1 MKRAN
6 DLGRDKVF
14 SLVIKL
20 AIPSMIAQMV
30 NVLYSIVDRI
40 YIGNIPLIG
49 DVALAGVGVCGPIVA
64 LLTSFGTLVG
74 IGGSILMATKMGEN
88 DEAQAKQILSN
99 SFYLLIF
106 FAVTMTILFM
116 LIKSNLL
123 LWFGASD
130 VTFGYANT
138 YLTIYTLGTIF
149 SMLAIGLNY
158 FITCQGFSVVAM
170 VSVISG
176 AVSNIILD
184 FIFIFKFEWG
194 IAGAAWATVASQ
206 ILSFVL
212 VVSFLFGKKI
222 HIKIT
227 HQKFSFDIV
236 KKIISIGLSP
246 FLILATDS
254 IIIIIMNTV
263 LQKHGGAEMGDLLI
277 SCATII
283 QSYMMLVTGP
293 MLGITGGTQ
302 AIISYNYGARNVDR
316 VKKAQKYIFIITIS
330 YCTIMFFVSRFLPQY
345 FVSIFTQSDATL
357 KLSVWGIRTF
367 TLAVIPLSFQYV
379 IVDSMT
385 ALGKAK
391 IALFLSLFRKSLYV
405 IFMVVLPMFFIPQST
420 FFAEPMADMIGSI
433 TSVIIFTIVFEK
445 HLAQR
450 AIS

>member
-1 MKRAN
+1 MKKTN
-6 DLGRDKVF
+6 DLGNDKVF

-49 DVALAGVGVCGPIVA
+49 DIALAGVGVCGPIVT

-74 IGGSILMATKMGEN
+74 IGGSILMATKMGEK
-88 DEAQAKQILSN
+88 DDAQARQILSN
-99 SFYLLIF
+99 SFYLLII
-106 FAVTMTILFM
+106 FAITLTALFM
-116 LIKSNLL
+116 LIKSSLL
-123 LWFGASD
+123 VWFGASD
-130 VTFGYANT
+130 ITFEYANT

-158 FITCQGFSVVAM
+158 FITCQGFAVVAM
-170 VSVISG
+170 ISVVTG
-176 AVSNIILD
+176 AISNIILD
-184 FIFIFKFEWG
+184 FIFIFQFGWG
-194 IAGAAWATVASQ
+194 IAGAAWATVFSQ
-206 ILSFVL
+206 VLSFIL

-227 HQKFSFDIV
+227 FQRFSLDILKRIV
-236 KKIISIGLSP
+236 SIGLSP

-263 LQKHGGAEMGDLLI
+263 LQKYGGEEQGDLLI
-277 SCATII
+277 SCATIV

-316 VKKAQKYIFIITIS
+316 VKQAQKYIFGITIA

-345 FVSIFTQSDATL
+345 FVGIFTKNEGTMQ
-357 KLSVWGIRTF
+357 LSMWGIRT
-367 TLAVIPLSFQYV
+367 
-379 IVDSMT
+379 
-385 ALGKAK
+385 
-391 IALFLSLFRKSLYV
+391 
-405 IFMVVLPMFFIPQST
+405 
-420 FFAEPMADMIGSI
+420 
-433 TSVIIFTIVFEK
+433 
-445 HLAQR
+445 
-450 AIS
+450 